1 MIEEISKI
9 AGPLV
14 LITAF
19 AFLAE
24 TLVEALFGR
33 IADHV
38 PVLTPWKWTLVYL
51 SVSVGILGAFNWQF
65 DLIQLLGQSV
75 GIEVGIST
83 LGLVTTGVG
92 IGMGAAYIH
101 QFISK
106 FFPSKQQEITDGK
119 RTEV

>member
-1 MIEEISKI
+1 MIEEIAKI

-19 AFLAE
+19 SFLAE

-51 SVSVGILGAFNWQF
+51 SVGVGLLGAFNWQF
-65 DLIQLLGQSV
+65 DFIQLLGQSV
-75 GIEVGIST
+75 GIEVRITT
-83 LGLVTTGVG
+83 LGLITTGVG

-106 FFPSKQQEITDGK
+106 FFPSKQQELSDGLRAK
-119 RTEV
+119 